1 MSHTCFTQIPM
12 GDSEMEETVMLE
24 MLFMNCPAD
33 TAASTKLGPTP
44 CSTSAHRHCQGC
56 FYDKVRPRHADG
68 LLHLALRRAPP
79 HPTATTPR
87 AHSERRMQRSPS
99 HSLRASTAAQS
110 RSAGTT
116 LSSLSSLPTIVAPCL
131 APNPNRE

>member
-1 MSHTCFTQIPM
+1 
-12 GDSEMEETVMLE
+12 MLE

-99 HSLRASTAAQS
+99 HSLKGHQQ
-110 RSAGTT
+110 
-116 LSSLSSLPTIVAPCL
+116 PHNPEVQVPHL
-131 APNPNRE
+131 APFLPCPQ